1 MINKEL
7 KEGHTLLVKGPTR
20 VNIVKGTIE
29 IFGKTIS
36 GDQSES
42 ITDLDK
48 LEEENVLIVPDAK
61 QYPLYGTEDVELE
74 IYTNNPDDNLEEIE
88 ENSIP
93 EEWRDIKDSIL
104 NQIKKKKEGEYLKIM
119 VLGLSR
125 GKTTLIKYLANKLL
139 HAGYKGGYLDSDL
152 GQQIMYLPTTISIGE
167 IEKPIISGED
177 ISPDYTT
184 FIGATFPKGNLKF
197 IVSHACRNMIN
208 NYIEEFEDTDFIL
221 IDTDGWIKT
230 EAGVIYK
237 KFFIETVKPDT
248 IVIFHDKE
256 IDELKEIE
264 KDAKKKSKLH
274 LIEKENEFYYEK
286 SKDERR
292 FLRQSQFSKIL
303 QDYRKITIDLDDI
316 EFLKYQFNKE
326 ENRIEEE
333 VLNTEELIKLPY
345 HYVLIALL
353 DENSKIIK
361 IGLLFSINIEK
372 DYILLFSDL
381 SYKEQLKIDKVL
393 VGSLRLSTKGNHQG
407 YLYL

>member
-345 HYVLIALL
+345 HYVLIALS

>member
-74 IYTNNPDDNLEEIE
+74 IYTNNPDENLEEIE

-167 IEKPIISGED
+167 IEKSIISGED

-208 NYIEEFEDTDFIL
+208 NYIEKFEDTDFIL

-292 FLRQSQFSKIL
+292 FLRQSQFSKVL

>member
-74 IYTNNPDDNLEEIE
+74 IYTNNPDENLEEIE

-208 NYIEEFEDTDFIL
+208 NYIEKFEDTDFIL

-292 FLRQSQFSKIL
+292 FLRQSQFSKVL